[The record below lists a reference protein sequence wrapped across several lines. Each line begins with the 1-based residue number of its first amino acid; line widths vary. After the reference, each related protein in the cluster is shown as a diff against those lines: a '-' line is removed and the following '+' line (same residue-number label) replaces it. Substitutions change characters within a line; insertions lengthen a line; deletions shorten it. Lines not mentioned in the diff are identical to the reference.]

1 MKKKLLP
8 LMIAGLA
15 VTAATT
21 ATAEV
26 KVYGKA
32 NVSVQHNESEKTTGM
47 VTTDH
52 TDTTLNSNASRIGFK
67 GSEKLTDDLSAVYK
81 MEYETSIDDGEKK
94 GQTFAQRNIYVG
106 LKGSF
111 GMIAAG
117 KNDTPLKKSQG
128 KIDQFNDL
136 KLGDIK
142 NVIEGEKRESNSV
155 WYSTPAMGGLNVT
168 VAAILEDRV
177 NNNGNNSDKTG
188 ISAAVS
194 YKADGMYFAIARDQE
209 LNGMDI
215 TRLSGQFA
223 PGDFGVGL
231 IYQMAEQSEGNA
243 EQTGL
248 ILSAFFKA
256 GKNKF
261 KAQYGMSEDEA
272 GSTTTEETT
281 SLTLGVDH
289 KLSKRTKVYT
299 YYSMLEKDKS
309 KSEKSTLGV
318 GLEVK
323 F

>member
-15 VTAATT
+15 ATAATT

-32 NVSVQHNESEKTTGM
+32 NVSVQHNEVKNSDTT
-47 VTTDH
+47 
-52 TDTTLNSNASRIGFK
+52 TTLNSNASRIGFK
-67 GSEKLTDDLSAVYK
+67 GSEKLTDDLKAVYK
-81 MEYETSIDDGEKK
+81 MEYQTSVDGDSSVFK
-94 GQTFAQRNIYVG
+94 QRNIYVG
-106 LKGSF
+106 LKGGF

-117 KNDTPLKKSQG
+117 KNDTPLKKAQG

-142 NVIEGEKRESNSV
+142 NIFGGESRLNNSV
-155 WYSTPAMGGLNVT
+155 WYSTPSMGGVNVT
-168 VAAILEDRV
+168 VATILEQGA
-177 NNNGNNSDKTG
+177 NDKDKVG
-188 ISAAVS
+188 LSAAVS

-209 LNGMDI
+209 VAGWDI

-231 IYQMAEQSEGNA
+231 IYQMGEQSQGNG

-261 KAQYGMSEDEA
+261 KAQFGTSEFEA
-272 GSTTTEETT
+272 GSVTTAETT
-281 SLTLGVDH
+281 SLSLGIDH

-299 YYSMLEKDKS
+299 YYSMWEEDKS
-309 KSEKSTLGV
+309 KVEKSTLGV

>member
-1 MKKKLLP
+1 
-8 LMIAGLA
+8 MIAGLA
-15 VTAATT
+15 ATAATT

-32 NVSVQHNESEKTTGM
+32 NVSVQHNEAETPPTPPATSPDKVPTT
-47 VTTDH
+47 
-52 TDTTLNSNASRIGFK
+52 TTLNSNASRIGFK

-81 MEYETSIDDGEKK
+81 MEYQTSVDGDSSVFK
-94 GQTFAQRNIYVG
+94 QRNIYVG
-106 LKGSF
+106 LKGGF

-117 KNDTPLKKSQG
+117 KNDTPLKKAQG

-142 NVIEGEKRESNSV
+142 NVIKGEKRESNSV
-155 WYSTPAMGGLNVT
+155 WYSTPAMGGVNVT
-168 VAAILEDRV
+168 VATILEQGSNK
-177 NNNGNNSDKTG
+177 NNAGL
-188 ISAAVS
+188 SAAVS
-194 YKADGMYFAIARDQE
+194 YKADGMFFAIARDQE
-209 LNGMDI
+209 VAGWDV

-231 IYQMAEQSEGNA
+231 IYQMAEESEGDE

-248 ILSAFFKA
+248 ILSGFFKA

-261 KAQYGMSEDEA
+261 KVQYGMSE
-272 GSTTTEETT
+272 TEDKRTPTSSKETT
-281 SLTLGVDH
+281 KEVTSITLGVDH

-299 YYSMLEKDKS
+299 YYSMMEDDKT
-309 KSEKSTLGV
+309 KAEANTLGV